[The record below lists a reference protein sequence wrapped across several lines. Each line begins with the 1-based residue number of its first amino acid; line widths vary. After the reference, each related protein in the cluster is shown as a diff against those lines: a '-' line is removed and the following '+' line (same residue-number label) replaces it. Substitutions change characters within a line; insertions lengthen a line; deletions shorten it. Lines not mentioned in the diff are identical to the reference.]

1 MVMSCM
7 ETSILKFTEDEI
19 TGKRKKGQPKKSWEK
34 CVKKDLGQYDLK
46 RENVGHYLSL
56 LLGLYRKVK
65 KLQLLFTPSL

>member
-46 RENVGHYLSL
+46 RENVGRYLSL